1 MAGGYMGKILWVDL
15 SEGKWWE
22 EELPEEI
29 YRNFLGGYGLGAR
42 IIYERQPAGVEPL
55 SPEAIFGVTAGVLTG
70 TGALFMG
77 RYTAVGKSPL
87 TGGWGDSNSG
97 GYFAPAIKQAGYD
110 AIFFRGKA
118 EKPVYLAIIGDKIEL
133 RDASHL
139 WGVDAVEAEKR
150 LKEEVGQKRAQVAV
164 IGQAAENLSL
174 ISGIITDRGRIAA
187 RSGLGAVMGS
197 KNLKAI
203 VLAGRARINVAD
215 RKRMTEITR
224 TYMKKFE
231 GKMLLEA
238 LLKGP
243 GLRFLARLL
252 SRKLPFGIR
261 QEGWQ
266 WKAILKRYGTSGI
279 SALSALNGDMPIK
292 NWAGAGIV
300 DFPISKAKKVSDD
313 AVIAFEKEKYN
324 CYSCPLG
331 CGGIFELNRE
341 KYGFEESHKPEY
353 ETLGVFGGL
362 ILNDD
367 IDIII
372 KMNEMANRAG
382 IDTISAGETI
392 AFAFEAYER
401 GYLTNSD
408 TDGLE
413 LVWGNGEA
421 AYKLLEK
428 MIKREGI
435 GDILADG
442 IKKAIE
448 KLGKKEMAEF
458 GMHAGGQELP
468 MHDPRYD
475 PGYGIG
481 YEGEPTPGR
490 HTIASY
496 TYQELMAIYKK
507 YKDVPK
513 EPPLYNIKNKY
524 STENKGRGQMYASL
538 WQELNNGCG
547 GCLFGLQTGI
557 DLPLVEWLNA
567 ATGWNLSEEE
577 YLKIAKRMKTLRQA
591 FNAREGIVPGR
602 DFRMPGRA
610 TGHPPLKY
618 GPVAG
623 VTLDMKKL
631 VGDFWKELGWN
642 PETGIPEKK
651 TLEELGLD
659 FVLKDLYPEG

>member
-1 MAGGYMGKILWVDL
+1 MAGGFMGKILWVDL

-22 EELPEEI
+22 EKLPENF

-42 IIYERQPAGVEPL
+42 IIWERQSAGVDPL
-55 SPEAIFGVTAGVLTG
+55 SPEAIFGLTAGVLTG
-70 TGALFMG
+70 TGALFVG

-87 TGGWGDSNSG
+87 TGGWGDANSG

-110 AIFFRGKA
+110 AIFFKGKA
-118 EKPVYLAIIGDKIEL
+118 EKPVYLAIIGDNIEL

-139 WGVDAVEAEKR
+139 WGVDAVETEKR
-150 LKEEVGQKRAQVAV
+150 LKEEAGAKRVQVAA
-164 IGQAAENLSL
+164 IGQAAENGCL
-174 ISGIITDRGRIAA
+174 ISGIVTDRGRIAA

-197 KNLKAI
+197 KNLKAV
-203 VLAGRARINVAD
+203 VLSGRTRINVAD
-215 RKRMTEITR
+215 RKKMTEVTR
-224 TYMKKFE
+224 EYMKKFE
-231 GKMLLEA
+231 GKMPLEA

-243 GLRFLARLL
+243 VLRFLARLL
-252 SRKLPFGIR
+252 SRKLPFGVR

-266 WKAILKRYGTSGI
+266 WKAVLKRYGTSGI
-279 SALSALNGDMPIK
+279 VGLSALNGDLPVK
-292 NWAGAGIV
+292 NWSGAGVV
-300 DFPISKAKKVSDD
+300 DFPIPRARKISDD

-331 CGGIFELNRE
+331 CGGIYELSKE

-353 ETLGVFGGL
+353 ETLSVFGGL

-367 IDIII
+367 IDVIIRA
-372 KMNEMANRAG
+372 NELANRAG

-401 GYLTNSD
+401 GYITKTD

-428 MIKREGI
+428 MIRREGI

-448 KLGKKEMAEF
+448 KLGKPEMGEF

-481 YEGEPTPGR
+481 YESEPTPGR
-490 HTIASY
+490 HTIVSY

-513 EPPLYNIKNKY
+513 EPPLYSIKFKY
-524 STENKGRGQMYASL
+524 STENKGKGQMYASL
-538 WQELNNGCG
+538 WQELNSICG
-547 GCLFGLQTGI
+547 GCLFGIQVGLE
-557 DLPLVEWLNA
+557 LPLVKWLNA
-567 ATGWNLSEEE
+567 VTGWDLSEEE
-577 YLKIAKRMKTLRQA
+577 YLGIAKRVKTLRQA

-602 DFRMPGRA
+602 DFRIPPRA
-610 TGHPPLKY
+610 KGDPPLKY
-618 GPVAG
+618 GPLAG
-623 VTLDMKKL
+623 VKLDMNRL
-631 VGDFWKELGWN
+631 VGEFWEEMGWN

-651 TLEELGLD
+651 ILEELGLND
-659 FVLKDLYPEG
+659 VVDALYKEG